1 MRLLSET
8 FLLNHSQDWLY
19 KTHQAKAVVK
29 ILIPRHYLQMNE
41 LEFPREGPRNLYLE
55 INALVDQELIQ
66 VRVPGERLFVCF
78 CVCQNLVANHMSSH
92 ENFNSFI
99 QSSFIRYQCL
109 ACRKHLRTISW
120 KENEMKPALDYHNCP
135 DAVERSLL
143 WEPGWRDCTPILLLP
158 SWAASEIQFSHLYKE
173 KQYLHHGAVSFTH
186 LFLQSIKYL
195 LHFRIEPRHRWYR
208 NEWDAV
214 IAMKNDFSLPRTEN
228 SRKTSTSASLTTL
241 KPLTVWITTN
251 WKILQKMGI
260 PDQLNC
266 LLRNLYAG
274 QDSTVRTRYVTTDW
288 SQIGKWVHQGCIL
301 SPRLFNF
308 YAEYIMRNAG
318 LDKAQA
324 RIKMAGRNINNIRYA
339 DNTTLMAESKVEL
352 KSLLIKVKEKSENT
366 GLKLN
371 IQKTKIIV
379 SSPITSWQMDG
390 GAGNGNSGRF
400 YFLGLQ
406 NHCGWWLQPWN

>member
-1 MRLLSET
+1 MRLLSEI

-66 VRVPGERLFVCF
+66 VRVLGERLCVCF
-78 CVCQNLVANHMSSH
+78 CVCQNLVANHMSSQ

-99 QSSFIRYQCL
+99 QSWFIRYQCL

-143 WEPGWRDCTPILLLP
+143 LEPGLRDCTPIFLLP

-214 IAMKNDFSLPRTEN
+214 IAMKNDFSLPRTKN
-228 SRKTSTSASLTTL
+228 SRKNIYFCFIDYTKAFDCVDHNKLENSS
-241 KPLTVWITTN
+241 KDGN
-251 WKILQKMGI
+251 
-260 PDQLNC
+260 
-266 LLRNLYAG
+266 
-274 QDSTVRTRYVTTDW
+274 TR
-288 SQIGKWVHQGCIL
+288 
-301 SPRLFNF
+301 P
-308 YAEYIMRNAG
+308 
-318 LDKAQA
+318 
-324 RIKMAGRNINNIRYA
+324 
-339 DNTTLMAESKVEL
+339 
-352 KSLLIKVKEKSENT
+352 
-366 GLKLN
+366 
-371 IQKTKIIV
+371 
-379 SSPITSWQMDG
+379 P
-390 GAGNGNSGRF
+390 
-400 YFLGLQ
+400 
-406 NHCGWWLQPWN
+406 